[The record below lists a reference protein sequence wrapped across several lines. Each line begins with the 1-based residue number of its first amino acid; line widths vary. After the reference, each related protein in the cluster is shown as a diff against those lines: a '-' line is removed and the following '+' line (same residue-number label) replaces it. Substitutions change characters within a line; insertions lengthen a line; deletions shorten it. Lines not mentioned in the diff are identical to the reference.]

1 MDPTSNQNLIKDSG
15 FLAYRPLHF
24 VLSFAEC
31 KTIETSILYVNN
43 KGFAGVQETDNRP
56 SESLFVC
63 PQVTQ
68 APVSN
73 CALLSWLVFQW

>member
-68 APVSN
+68 APMRA
-73 CALLSWLVFQW
+73 CE